1 MRQHLWAMAGCLVV
15 GVLSSATLGADLS
28 QAVSTLRAVEPRG
41 VGHRA
46 AAVAWREA
54 AAAQWQDLPTLL
66 AALDGA
72 NPLAANW
79 IRTAIDTVAERAIAK
94 GQLPKGELE
103 KYLLDVRHDPR
114 GRRLAYELLGQGDT
128 SVADRFLPQMLND
141 PSLELRRDAIDRVV
155 AEAEAIE
162 KGGDKAQV
170 VTTYQKA
177 FDASRDLDQIQLLA
191 GRLRKL
197 DVKVDLPRHL
207 GLLTHWHAIGPFD
220 NLDRKGFD
228 AVYPPEQGIDLKA
241 SYTGKHGQ
249 VSWIEHTTTDE
260 MGLVDFHKILQ
271 EEKSVVAYAT
281 TVFMAA
287 QKQEVQF
294 RLTSFNAV
302 KLWLN
307 GKLVDQRCVY
317 HGGSQFDQY
326 VSRAVLEPGK
336 NVILV
341 KVCQNEQTEA
351 WTKVWNFQLRVC
363 DRRGTAILPGNAAA
377 KRETRR
383 SEQWAVGGGP
393 QATSRLRLSTD
404 VVSQQDSQPV
414 WAPVVLT
421 SASTARPAGGWLGYH
436 GTDGSG
442 VSAEKRL
449 PATFGEGQNV
459 AWKVP
464 LPGRGPSSPIV
475 VGKRVFVTSATG
487 QRQDRLHVLCFDTA
501 NGKLLWHRQLWATGS
516 TMCHPFGGVAIP
528 TPASDGRHVVAFYSS
543 NDLACFDLEGNLK
556 WYRGLGLE
564 CPTTRNDVGMGA
576 SPLIVADTV
585 VVQAENQG
593 ESFAAGIAV
602 DSGADR
608 WHLDRDRAP
617 TWVSPMLLRG
627 KTAADDR
634 VLLTSKF
641 RLTAH
646 EPATGKQVWAYEA
659 ACHTVSTGTV
669 VDGNI
674 YLPAGNGLVL
684 LRPDA
689 TGKGVSV
696 VWQEQ
701 RLQVGSTS
709 PIVHQGKVYA
719 IKGAGVLVCGD
730 ATTGEA
736 LWQTR
741 LKGPFWSS
749 PVLADGRLYVVN
761 HAGLVQVV
769 LLESKGKVVE
779 TSQIDKDVL
788 ASPAVADGAI
798 YFRSNGNLWK
808 VM

>member
-1 MRQHLWAMAGCLVV
+1 VWTITG
-15 GVLSSATLGADLS
+15 SATLGADLS
-28 QAVSTLRAVEPRG
+28 QAVSTLRAVGPRG
-41 VGHRA
+41 VGHRE
-46 AAVAWREA
+46 AAVAWKEA
-54 AAAQWQDLPTLL
+54 ATAQGQDLPALL
-66 AALDGA
+66 AGLDGA

-79 IRTAIDTVAERAIAK
+79 IRTAIDAVAERAIAK
-94 GQLPKGELE
+94 AQLPKEELE
-103 KYLLDVRHDPR
+103 KYLVDVRHDPR
-114 GRRLAYELLGQGDT
+114 GRRLAYELLGQGDP
-128 SVADRFLPQMLND
+128 SVADRFLPQMLDD
-141 PSLELRRDAIDRVV
+141 PSLELRRDAIDRVI

-162 KGGDKAQV
+162 KGGDKVRAV
-170 VTTYQKA
+170 ATYQKA

-220 NLDRKGFD
+220 NTDRKGFD
-228 AVYPPEQGIDLKA
+228 AVYPPEQAIDLKA
-241 SYTGKHGQ
+241 SYPGKHGQ
-249 VSWIEHTTTDE
+249 VSWIEHTTTNE
-260 MGLVDFHKILQ
+260 MGVVDFHKILQ

-281 TVFMAA
+281 TVFVSA

-326 VSRAVLEPGK
+326 VSRGVLETGE
-336 NVILV
+336 NMILV

-363 DRRGTAILPGNAAA
+363 DQRGTAILPGNATA
-377 KRETRR
+377 KGEANG
-383 SEQWAVGGGP
+383 SILCPAG
-393 QATSRLRLSTD
+393 RLRLSTG
-404 VVSQQDSQPV
+404 VVSQQDFHSV
-414 WAPVVLT
+414 WAPVALT
-421 SASTARPAGGWLGYH
+421 SASTGRPAGGWMHYH
-436 GTDGSG
+436 GTDGTG
-442 VSAEKRL
+442 VAAEEGL
-449 PATFGEGQNV
+449 PTTFGEGRNV

-487 QRQDRLHVLCFDTA
+487 QRQDRLHVSCFDTTG
-501 NGKLLWHRQLWATGS
+501 GKLLWHRQLWATGS
-516 TMCHPFGGVAIP
+516 TVCNSFGGVAIP
-528 TPASDGRHVVAFYSS
+528 TPASDGMHVVAFYSS
-543 NDLACFDLEGNLK
+543 NDLACFDLDGNLK

-564 CPTTRNDVGMGA
+564 CPTTRNDVGMGS

-593 ESFAAGIAV
+593 ESFAAGIAL
-602 DSGADR
+602 DSGVDR
-608 WHLDRDRAP
+608 WHLERDRAA

-627 KTAADDR
+627 KRAADDR
-634 VLLTSKF
+634 VLLASKF

-659 ACHTVSTGTV
+659 ACHTVSTGTA

-684 LRPDA
+684 LRPNA
-689 TGKGVSV
+689 TGTGVSV

-730 ATTGEA
+730 AATGEV

-769 LLESKGKVVE
+769 VLESKGKVVE
-779 TSQIDKDVL
+779 TSQIDKDIL

-798 YFRSNGNLWK
+798 YFRSNGSLWK